1 LINGEVFMKLR
12 DIVLG
17 ASLALLPL
25 SGCDKH
31 VSSSVED
38 KVGNV
43 ISFNM
48 DEDGMNSS
56 KLYHLNIKRKD
67 GKIIEYHASN
77 ENKVYQARI
86 INGGEATNYNKE
98 SILDNEVME
107 EFQRDYDKWIG
118 IIQQAR
124 KEDALKTLRPNPA
137 EAPSVK

>member
-1 LINGEVFMKLR
+1 MKLR

-48 DEDGMNSS
+48 DEDGMNNS

-86 INGGEATNYNKE
+86 INGEETIEYNIS
-98 SILDNEVME
+98 SILDNKVME
-107 EFQRDYDKWIG
+107 ELQKDYDTWVGVMQEI
-118 IIQQAR
+118 R
-124 KEDALKTLRPNPA
+124 RENVLKTLSRNTA
-137 EAPSVK
+137 ESYEKK